1 MTSRRF
7 LILLFCLLP
16 FGCALFSA
24 PSYDAELDRGATAL
38 QSKLNAHFDELQ
50 RTTGTPEGAWEHH
63 ASFYESVRAD
73 LTILFQRADTQPG
86 NDTTVRSLALLATN
100 VAEVE
105 AVHRAGLSP
114 REIPIL
120 KQLLDMQL
128 RMLTKLEQAK
138 KRSPKEAA

>member
-1 MTSRRF
+1 MTSRRS
-7 LILLFCLLP
+7 LILLLSLLP

-38 QSKLNAHFDELQ
+38 QAKLNTHFDELQ
-50 RTTGTPEGAWEHH
+50 RTAGTPEGAWEHH
-63 ASFYESVRAD
+63 APFYESVRAD
-73 LTILFQRADTQPG
+73 LTILFQHAGAQPG
-86 NDTTVRSLALLATN
+86 NDTTVRSLELLATN

-114 REIPIL
+114 REVPIL

-138 KRSPKEAA
+138 KRSAREAA